1 MAGYH
6 VNWALAFSYLPM
18 FIDGLFLGL
27 GIAALSLVVGSAIG
41 ITAGALSLGRSS
53 LVRWLVRA
61 YVEVV
66 RNVPILLWAYIVYY
80 ALPHLGVRMLNNV
93 ASFVLALAIYAGA
106 YLTEIFRSGLASI
119 PERYGEA
126 GRAMGLT
133 GWQRVRLITLPL
145 MFRIVLPSLTN
156 SFISLF
162 KDTSVAAALAV
173 PEITYAATYMN
184 INTFR
189 SSSRGRSRASSIP
202 WWVMGWRSPSA
213 PSSGATAW

>member
-1 MAGYH
+1 MPSSHGEPRPDDRADTAPNERVADVAGYH

-41 ITAGALSLGRSS
+41 ITAGTVKPRSLLARALAGARVCRGRAQ
-53 LVRWLVRA
+53 RA
-61 YVEVV
+61 HPV
-66 RNVPILLWAYIVYY
+66 WAYIVYY

-106 YLTEIFRSGLASI
+106 YLTEIFRSGLAFI
-119 PERYGEA
+119 PDRYGEA

-133 GWQRVRLITLPL
+133 SWQRVRLITLPL
-145 MFRIVLPSLTN
+145 MFRIVVPSRTN

-162 KDTSVAAALAV
+162 KDTSVAAAW
-173 PEITYAATYMN
+173 P
-184 INTFR
+184 
-189 SSSRGRSRASSIP
+189 SRKSRTP
-202 WWVMGWRSPSA
+202 PR
-213 PSSGATAW
+213 T